1 MLIPMFPLAVIGDL
15 VNLLCPF
22 IDAVVFNALIL
33 VDIVRRDKFD
43 VGFVVVAAAA
53 VGFIGVDGDLFE
65 LL

>member
-33 VDIVRRDKFD
+33 VDIVRRDKF
-43 VGFVVVAAAA
+43 VVAAA
-53 VGFIGVDGDLFE
+53 VGFISVDGDLFE

>member
-1 MLIPMFPLAVIGDL
+1 MFPLAVIGDL

-33 VDIVRRDKFD
+33 VDIVRRYKFD
-43 VGFVVVAAAA
+43 VV
-53 VGFIGVDGDLFE
+53 VGFIVGFIVVDGDLLE

>member
-1 MLIPMFPLAVIGDL
+1 MLIPMFPLAVSGDL

-43 VGFVVVAAAA
+43 VGLVVVAAA
-53 VGFIGVDGDLFE
+53 VGFIVVDGDLFE